1 MGDLTSLTTIDY
13 SSLFFEVFTIL
24 MGLKAVMA
32 LMEWVTAKLGI
43 EVKWTR
49 KQREEHALLMKTSQ
63 NLNELQEKLN
73 QYAAHSDHRDNEICR
88 DIQKLTD
95 MFLDKEIEDW
105 RWKILDFSSGLS
117 NGRLYNRESFDHIFR
132 TYDTYE
138 KVLRDN
144 GLDNGLIEETIKF
157 IRKKYQECMDR
168 GTRH

>member
-1 MGDLTSLTTIDY
+1 
-13 SSLFFEVFTIL
+13 
-24 MGLKAVMA
+24 
-32 LMEWVTAKLGI
+32 
-43 EVKWTR
+43 
-49 KQREEHALLMKTSQ
+49 MKTSQ

-138 KVLRDN
+138 KVLREN
-144 GLDNGLIEETIKF
+144 QLDNGLIEETIKF
-157 IRKKYQECMDR
+157 IRKKYQECMDEGR
-168 GTRH
+168 I